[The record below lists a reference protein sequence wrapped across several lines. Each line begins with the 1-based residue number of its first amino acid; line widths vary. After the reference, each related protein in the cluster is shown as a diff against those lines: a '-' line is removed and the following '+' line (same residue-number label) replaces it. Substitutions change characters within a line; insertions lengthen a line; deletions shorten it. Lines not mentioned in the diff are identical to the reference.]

1 MKLRRMKFSI
11 MKLSMMK
18 FGFRWPLG
26 GLLLWAAM
34 PLAVAQTGG
43 GLELP
48 RTVEAGSAFSI
59 PTSGSGRAVLYL
71 VGPAQVLRREL
82 QLGESVAFAAGDL
95 HNAGH
100 YLAVLVADSATEN
113 GAFDVLAAQPASLSF
128 LAKPSRLAVDLQN
141 GISGVVYVFDTFRNL
156 VVSPTEVSFQLSG
169 VAGAGQ
175 ARTVTTRDGVGWT
188 KLNSAA
194 KEGTAQFI
202 ARDGAVSATRV
213 IQQVPGDPCRL
224 RMSARVSSP
233 KLADPKLANQKLA
246 EQRLTLETEPV
257 RDCGGNAVP
266 DGTIVS
272 FKEIYKGGEA
282 TVDVPVKRGVART
295 EMPAYPGATISVAT
309 GVVMGN
315 EIRWK

>member
-1 MKLRRMKFSI
+1 MKFRRMKLGIMKLRFN
-11 MKLSMMK
+11 L
-18 FGFRWPLG
+18 PLV
-26 GLLLWAAM
+26 LAAM
-34 PLAVAQTGG
+34 LLAGLPLSAIAQTGV
-43 GLELP
+43 LNLP

-59 PTSGSGRAVLYL
+59 PTTGSGKAVLYI
-71 VGPAQVLRREL
+71 VGPEQVLRREVK
-82 QLGESVAFAAGDL
+82 LGESVSFAAGEL
-95 HNAGH
+95 HNAGR
-100 YLAVLVADSATEN
+100 YVAVLAGDSASEN
-113 GAFDVLAAQPASLSF
+113 GAFDVVASQPASLSF

-141 GISGVVYVFDTFRNL
+141 GISGVVYVFDTYRNL
-156 VVSPTEVSFQLSG
+156 VIAPSEVSFQLSG

-175 ARTVTTRDGVGWT
+175 ARTVVTRDGVAWT

-194 KEGTAQFI
+194 KEGAAQFV
-202 ARDGAVSATRV
+202 ARDGGISATRV

-224 RMSARVSSP
+224 RMNARLS
-233 KLADPKLANQKLA
+233 NQKLSGA
-246 EQRLTLETEPV
+246 KQTQAQPRLTLETEPV

-272 FKEIYKGGEA
+272 FKEIYKDGEA